1 MQPSS
6 LRPTDFSSRM
16 PGRLTPAAS
25 KALTAALLRAGVL
38 GEDAAATA
46 AAGEPRFAVVEQPR
60 ARSVRALLDKFA
72 QTLRGTPL
80 DVGAPQAEV
89 AGADAPPLDDARASL
104 VRWTLQLLNEA
115 YAEHEMTDAYA
126 SDVAD
131 FLLLERKGA

>member
-6 LRPTDFSSRM
+6 LRSTDFSSRM

-60 ARSVRALLDKFA
+60 ARSVRALLDRFA
-72 QTLRGTPL
+72 QTLRGSPL
-80 DVGAPQAEV
+80 DVAAPEV

-131 FLLLERKGA
+131 FLLLERNGA